1 MEQAMRCPS
10 KWFHSLDDDDS
21 AVRYL
26 GLECITNIILEE
38 GEGVAVWWRS
48 WWKERERERDGNQ
61 LKSNEKEHGN
71 KHRAARNRRIII
83 SLAFDSVSIIAT
95 SLLAKWQINTISH
108 THSRCC
114 PPPNWIKLNRA
125 GHKPDESNLMA
136 DERTDAARAGSR
148 SHGESMSKSGISV
161 RIDAGVWMD
170 QAILIIAT

>member
-114 PPPNWIKLNRA
+114 PPPLIELNLTAQGTNRTNQIWWRMKELMLPEPVPVHT
-125 GHKPDESNLMA
+125 GNRCQRVESA
-136 DERTDAARAGSR
+136 SE
-148 SHGESMSKSGISV
+148 
-161 RIDAGVWMD
+161 
-170 QAILIIAT
+170 